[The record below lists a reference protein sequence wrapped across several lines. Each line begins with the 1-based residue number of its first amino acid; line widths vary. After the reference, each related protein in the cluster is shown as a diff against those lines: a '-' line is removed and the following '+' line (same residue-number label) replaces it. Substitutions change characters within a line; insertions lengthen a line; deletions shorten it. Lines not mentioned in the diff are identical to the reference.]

1 MDKVFFGVISYGPQP
16 GSFWLKY
23 SNMLA
28 LLSQYNIAYQG
39 QSNGKSMRADG
50 NRNLV
55 VQSFLKSKA
64 DWLMWV
70 DSDNVIPLGGIRR
83 LIDNQKTLVTGLYY
97 TKALPIYPVAFERMP
112 SGMYRSIEN
121 WTRGEIVPVDMAGMG
136 ACLCHRSVFV
146 DIASQCQILQKSN
159 GGIFAMH
166 KSRIYGKPIPQKPKF
181 KQMSVTDGVLKES
194 VFIPDHDYGP
204 FPYFDFGFGRSE
216 DVLFYELAAESGHKA
231 WCDTSI
237 ECDHINQ
244 EWSIGGKEYRDD
256 VKRRT
261 VPIQLVKD
269 VVNVEM
275 DEYGTE

>member
-28 LLSQYNIAYQG
+28 LLSQYKIAYQG

-64 DWLMWV
+64 DWLMWI

-136 ACLCHRSVFV
+136 ACLCHRSVFT
-146 DIASQCQILQKSN
+146 DIASQCQVLQKSN

-166 KSRIYGKPIPQKPKF
+166 KSRIYGKPIPEK
-181 KQMSVTDGVLKES
+181 
-194 VFIPDHDYGP
+194 I
-204 FPYFDFGFGRSE
+204 GRASCRE
-216 DVLFYELAAESGHKA
+216 RV
-231 WCDTSI
+231 
-237 ECDHINQ
+237 
-244 EWSIGGKEYRDD
+244 
-256 VKRRT
+256 
-261 VPIQLVKD
+261 
-269 VVNVEM
+269 
-275 DEYGTE
+275 